1 MKTELIVFEVTKSK
15 FNGSA
20 KPFKITAV
28 FKEDFYEKITFY
40 SDKKYRLDDLI
51 VVDSGI
57 NLDVFHCISET
68 NRNINAAKYEVEA
81 AGRRG
86 LGWTNAYA
94 LGYMEQALSINEL
107 LRERLVD
114 QFITGIVK
122 E

>member
-1 MKTELIVFEVTKSK
+1 MKTELIVFGVTESM

-28 FKEDFYEKITFY
+28 FKDDFSEDITFY

-57 NLDVFHCISET
+57 NLDTFYCIRDT
-68 NRNINAAKYEVEA
+68 NRHINAAKSEVEA

-94 LGYMEQALSINEL
+94 LGYMEQALSTNEL

-114 QFITGIVK
+114 KFITGIVK